1 MAFLSFNKSELVNL
15 EYSLRREIIGANKTG
30 AYCNTTVVGCNTR
43 RYHGLLAVPV
53 DAFGGEKHI
62 LLSGLDESIVVN
74 HRQFNLGIHC
84 YGDIYEPRG
93 HKYIVDFTAAPVP
106 TLTYKIGETTF
117 RKSVILAPDSDQ
129 VMVKYELVSSP
140 ESCELIVKPFLA
152 FRCIHRLTCENP
164 DARTGYRE
172 IENGVSFNMYEGFPD
187 LNLQLSKAAEFRYAP
202 SWYKGI
208 TYTDEYRRGFDCRED
223 LFVPGLFSLRL
234 RKGESVIISG
244 STAVE
249 DTKGLSRK
257 FNSVVKKKGKITS
270 NADLLK
276 YNADLLICNRNDH
289 KQIVAGL
296 TWLGTGLLR
305 ETVVA
310 LPGLTLYAGAGAKE
324 FEEILDNLIAD
335 NQERLSSRTTQVEAP
350 LRIAD
355 ALQQYIRFGAEPKR
369 VWKKYGETM
378 KGILESYLPGRR
390 AEVALH
396 PNGLLW
402 AQKWR
407 TALSWM
413 NAYVNGVPVTERAG
427 YQVETNAFWYDA
439 ICFALEMEASYEPR
453 NSAFIERWSEVKRLI
468 EENFERT
475 FWVERGYLADYV
487 DNSGQNTA
495 VRPNQL
501 FAIALEHSPVNDGYK
516 SSIMQTI
523 SNELIT
529 SRGIRTLSPRNE
541 AYRGVYEGSQI
552 ERDLA
557 YHQGCAWIIPLDY
570 YIAQAFSMIGPSYLK
585 RAEYLVEGFYKDIYK
600 HGVGAFSELYD
611 GDPPHE
617 PHGAISSACST
628 AALLRVEHLLNKY
641 RTAAYGA
648 DEVSEVGPEG
658 TAAGCAAPIS
668 ETVKSETVKKGRNRK

>member
-15 EYSLRREIIGANKTG
+15 EYSLKREIIGSNKTG
-30 AYCNTTVVGCNTR
+30 AYCNTSVVDCNTR

-106 TLTYKIGETTF
+106 TLTYKIGETTL

-129 VMVKYELVSSP
+129 VMIKYEIVSSP
-140 ESCELIVKPFLA
+140 ASCELILKPFLA
-152 FRCIHRLTCENP
+152 FRCIHRLTKENP
-164 DARTGYRE
+164 EARTDYRE
-172 IENGVSFNMYEGFPD
+172 LENGVSFNMYEGFPD
-187 LNLQLSKAAEFRYAP
+187 LNLQFSKASEFRYAP

-208 TYTDEYRRGFDCRED
+208 TYTDEYRRGFDCKED
-223 LFVPGLFSLRL
+223 LFVPGTFSLKL
-234 RKGESVIISG
+234 RKGESVIVSG

-249 DTKGLSRK
+249 DAKGLSRK
-257 FNSVVKKKGKITS
+257 FTSIVKKKGNITS
-270 NADLLK
+270 NLDLLK
-276 YNADLLICNRNDH
+276 YNADLLICNRNGH
-289 KQIVAGL
+289 KQIDAGL
-296 TWLGTGLLR
+296 TWLETGLLR
-305 ETVVA
+305 ETIVA

-355 ALQQYIRFGAEPKR
+355 DLQQYIAFGADAKK
-369 VWKKYGETM
+369 VWKKYGPVV
-378 KGILESYLPGRR
+378 KGIIESYLPGHRE
-390 AEVALH
+390 EVAVH

-402 AQKWR
+402 CQKWR

-413 NAYVNGVPVTERAG
+413 NAYVNGIPVTERAG
-427 YQVETNAFWYDA
+427 YQVETNAFWYNA
-439 ICFALEMEASYEPR
+439 ICFALEMEQKFAPK
-453 NSAFIERWSEVKRLI
+453 NKAFIQRWNGIKTLI
-468 EENFERT
+468 EENFEKT
-475 FWVERGYLADYV
+475 FWIPERGYLADYV
-487 DNSGQNTA
+487 DNAGVGPA
-495 VRPNQL
+495 VRSNQL
-501 FAIALEHSPVNDGYK
+501 YAIALEYSPVSDENK

-523 SNELIT
+523 ANELIT

-552 ERDLA
+552 DRDLA

-570 YIAQAFSMIGPSYLK
+570 YIDLAFRMIGPSYLK
-585 RAEYLVEGFYKDIYK
+585 RAEYLIEGFYKDIYK

-628 AALLRVEHLLNKY
+628 AALLRIEYLLDRY
-641 RTAAYGA
+641 RQQTTDKKA
-648 DEVSEVGPEG
+648 
-658 TAAGCAAPIS
+658 
-668 ETVKSETVKKGRNRK
+668 VKIKEE

>member
-15 EYSLRREIIGANKTG
+15 EYSLKREIIGSNKTG
-30 AYCNTTVVGCNTR
+30 AYCNTSVVDCNTR

-106 TLTYKIGETTF
+106 TLTYKIGETTL

-129 VMVKYELVSSP
+129 VMIKYEIVSSP
-140 ESCELIVKPFLA
+140 ASCELILKPFLA
-152 FRCIHRLTCENP
+152 FRCIHKLTRENP
-164 DARTGYRE
+164 EARTGYRE
-172 IENGVSFNMYEGFPD
+172 LENGVSFNMYEGFPD
-187 LNLQLSKAAEFRYAP
+187 LNLQFSKASEFRYAP

-208 TYTDEYRRGFDCRED
+208 TYTDEYRRGFDCKED
-223 LFVPGLFSLRL
+223 LFVPGTFSLKL
-234 RKGESVIISG
+234 RKGESVIVSG

-249 DTKGLSRK
+249 DVKFLSRK
-257 FNSVVKKKGKITS
+257 FTSIVKKKGNITS
-270 NADLLK
+270 NLDLLK
-276 YNADLLICNRNDH
+276 YNADLLICNRNGH
-289 KQIVAGL
+289 KQIDAGL
-296 TWLGTGLLR
+296 TWLETGLLR
-305 ETVVA
+305 ETIVA

-335 NQERLSSRTTQVEAP
+335 NAERLSTRTTQIEAP

-355 ALQQYIRFGAEPKR
+355 DLQQYIAFGADAKK
-369 VWKKYGETM
+369 VWKKYGPVI
-378 KGILESYLPGRR
+378 KGIIESYLPGHRT
-390 AEVALH
+390 EVAVH

-402 AQKWR
+402 CQKWR

-413 NAYVNGVPVTERAG
+413 NAYVNGIPVTERAG
-427 YQVETNAFWYDA
+427 YQVETNAFWYNA
-439 ICFALEMEASYEPR
+439 ICFALEMEQRFAPK
-453 NSAFIERWSEVKRLI
+453 NTAFIQRWNAIKTLI
-468 EENFERT
+468 DENFEKT
-475 FWVERGYLADYV
+475 FWIPERGYLADYV
-487 DNSGQNTA
+487 DNAGQGPA
-495 VRPNQL
+495 VRSNQL
-501 FAIALEHSPVNDGYK
+501 YAIALEYSPVSDENK

-523 SNELIT
+523 ANELIT

-570 YIAQAFSMIGPSYLK
+570 YIDLAFRMIGPSFLK
-585 RAEYLVEGFYKDIYK
+585 RAEYLIEGFYKDIYK

-628 AALLRVEHLLNKY
+628 AALLRIEYLLDRY
-641 RTAAYGA
+641 RQQTTDRKA
-648 DEVSEVGPEG
+648 
-658 TAAGCAAPIS
+658 
-668 ETVKSETVKKGRNRK
+668 VKIKEE

>member
-15 EYSLRREIIGANKTG
+15 EYSLKREIIGSNKTG
-30 AYCNTTVVGCNTR
+30 AYCNTSVVDCNTR

-106 TLTYKIGETTF
+106 TLTYKIGETTL
-117 RKSVILAPDSDQ
+117 RKSVILAPYSDQ
-129 VMVKYELVSSP
+129 VMIKYEIVSSP
-140 ESCELIVKPFLA
+140 ASCELILKPFLA
-152 FRCIHRLTCENP
+152 FRCIHKLTRENP
-164 DARTGYRE
+164 EARTGYRE
-172 IENGVSFNMYEGFPD
+172 LENGVSFNMYEGFPD
-187 LNLQLSKAAEFRYAP
+187 LNLQFSKASEFRYAP

-208 TYTDEYRRGFDCRED
+208 TYTDEYRRGFDCKED
-223 LFVPGLFSLRL
+223 LFVPGTFSLKL
-234 RKGESVIISG
+234 RKGESVIVSG

-249 DTKGLSRK
+249 DAKGLSRK
-257 FNSVVKKKGKITS
+257 FTSIVKKKGNITS
-270 NADLLK
+270 NLDLLK
-276 YNADLLICNRNDH
+276 YNADLLICNRNGH
-289 KQIVAGL
+289 KQIDAGL
-296 TWLGTGLLR
+296 TWLETGLLR
-305 ETVVA
+305 ETIVA

-335 NQERLSSRTTQVEAP
+335 NAERLYTRTTQIEAP

-355 ALQQYIRFGAEPKR
+355 DLQQYIAFGADAKK
-369 VWKKYGETM
+369 VWKKYGPVI
-378 KGILESYLPGRR
+378 KGIIESYLPGHR
-390 AEVALH
+390 AEVAVH

-402 AQKWR
+402 GQKWR

-413 NAYVNGVPVTERAG
+413 NAYVNGIPVTERAG
-427 YQVETNAFWYDA
+427 YQVETNAFWYNA
-439 ICFALEMEASYEPR
+439 ICFALEMEQRFAPK
-453 NSAFIERWSEVKRLI
+453 NTAFIQRWNAIKTLI
-468 EENFERT
+468 DENFEKT
-475 FWVERGYLADYV
+475 FWIPERGYLADYV
-487 DNSGQNTA
+487 DNAGQGPA
-495 VRPNQL
+495 VRSNQL
-501 FAIALEHSPVNDGYK
+501 YAIALEYSPVSDENK

-523 SNELIT
+523 ANELIT

-570 YIAQAFSMIGPSYLK
+570 YIDLAFRMVGPSFLK
-585 RAEYLVEGFYKDIYK
+585 RAEYLIEGFYKDIYK

-628 AALLRVEHLLNKY
+628 AALLRIEYLLDRY
-641 RTAAYGA
+641 RQQTTDRKA
-648 DEVSEVGPEG
+648 
-658 TAAGCAAPIS
+658 
-668 ETVKSETVKKGRNRK
+668 VKIKEE

>member
-15 EYSLRREIIGANKTG
+15 EYSLKREIIGSNKTG
-30 AYCNTTVVGCNTR
+30 AYCNTSVVDCNTR

-106 TLTYKIGETTF
+106 TLTYKIGETTL

-129 VMVKYELVSSP
+129 VMIKYEIVSSP
-140 ESCELIVKPFLA
+140 ASCELILKPFLA
-152 FRCIHRLTCENP
+152 FRCIHRLTKENP
-164 DARTGYRE
+164 EARTGYRE
-172 IENGVSFNMYEGFPD
+172 LENGVSFNMYEGFPD
-187 LNLQLSKAAEFRYAP
+187 LNLQFSKASEFRYAP

-208 TYTDEYRRGFDCRED
+208 TYTDEYRRGFDCKED
-223 LFVPGLFSLRL
+223 LFVPGTFSLKL
-234 RKGESVIISG
+234 RKGESVIVSG

-249 DTKGLSRK
+249 DAKGLSRK
-257 FNSVVKKKGKITS
+257 FTSIVKKKGNITS
-270 NADLLK
+270 NLDLLK
-276 YNADLLICNRNDH
+276 YNADLLICNRNGH
-289 KQIVAGL
+289 KQIDAGL
-296 TWLGTGLLR
+296 TWLETGLLR
-305 ETVVA
+305 ETIVA

-355 ALQQYIRFGAEPKR
+355 DLQQYIAFGADAKK
-369 VWKKYGETM
+369 VWKKYGPVV
-378 KGILESYLPGRR
+378 KSIIESYLPGHRE
-390 AEVALH
+390 EVAVH

-402 AQKWR
+402 CQKWR

-413 NAYVNGVPVTERAG
+413 NAYVNGIPVTERAG
-427 YQVETNAFWYDA
+427 YQVETNAFWYNA
-439 ICFALEMEASYEPR
+439 ICFALEMEQKFAPK
-453 NSAFIERWSEVKRLI
+453 NTAFIQRWNGIKTLI
-468 EENFERT
+468 EENFEKT
-475 FWVERGYLADYV
+475 FWIPERGYLADYV
-487 DNSGQNTA
+487 DNAGQGPA
-495 VRPNQL
+495 VRSNQL
-501 FAIALEHSPVNDGYK
+501 YAIALEYSPVSDENK

-523 SNELIT
+523 ANELIT

-552 ERDLA
+552 DRDLA

-570 YIAQAFSMIGPSYLK
+570 YIDLAFRMIGPSYLK
-585 RAEYLVEGFYKDIYK
+585 RAEYLIEGFYKDIYK

-628 AALLRVEHLLNKY
+628 AALLRIEYLLDRY
-641 RTAAYGA
+641 RQQTTDKKA
-648 DEVSEVGPEG
+648 
-658 TAAGCAAPIS
+658 
-668 ETVKSETVKKGRNRK
+668 VKIKEE